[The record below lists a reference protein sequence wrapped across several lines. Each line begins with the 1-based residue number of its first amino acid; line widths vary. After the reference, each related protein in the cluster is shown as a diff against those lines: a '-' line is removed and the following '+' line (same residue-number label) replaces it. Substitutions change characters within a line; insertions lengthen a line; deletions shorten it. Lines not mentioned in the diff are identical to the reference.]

1 MILGI
6 LISDLASSF
15 FSKLQLW
22 RPVVFG
28 LTKTID
34 YDLRF
39 VGQIRSQN
47 DPVIL
52 SPTILGPTLEKI
64 SEQYD
69 AFRTGLSDPSDS
81 GGSPLRPI
89 ANGYLTFGFPRYLP
103 DPQKTVFSICD
114 LNHWMRPDSF
124 SETDRLEAQSSIL
137 GAMREARGFL
147 FWSADLLNE
156 FERVFPHWLADER
169 KPYRLI
175 NVPSGIEAHSTKLR
189 ADAYSSAGSQSGA
202 IAGSSDFC
210 SQNTTSDL
218 ARALKEFCR
227 DLGLA

>member
-6 LISDLASSF
+6 LISDLASSL

-22 RPVVFG
+22 RPVVSV
-28 LTKTID
+28 LTKAID

-64 SEQYD
+64 SEQYS
-69 AFRTGLSDPSDS
+69 AFRTELSGPSVS
-81 GGSPLRPI
+81 GGPPLRPI

-103 DPQKTVFSICD
+103 DPKKTVFSICD
-114 LNHWMRPDSF
+114 LNHWMRPDGY
-124 SETDRLEAQSSIL
+124 SEADRLEAQASIL
-137 GAMREARGFL
+137 GAMRDARGFL

-156 FERVFPHWLADER
+156 FERVFPHWLAEES

-175 NVPSGIEAHSTKLR
+175 NVPSGIEAHSNKLR
-189 ADAYSSAGSQSGA
+189 AGAYTSAGSQSGA
-202 IAGSSDFC
+202 IEGSSDFC

-227 DLGLA
+227 DLGLT

>member
-1 MILGI
+1 LIAEVMILGI
-6 LISDLASSF
+6 MISDLASSF

-22 RPVVFG
+22 RPVVSG
-28 LTKTID
+28 LTEATD

-64 SEQYD
+64 SEQYS
-69 AFRTGLSDPSDS
+69 AFRTGLSDPSRS

-114 LNHWMRPDSF
+114 LNHWIRPDSF
-124 SETDRLEAQSSIL
+124 SEADRLEAQASIL

-147 FWSADLLNE
+147 FWSADLLNQ

-175 NVPSGIEAHSTKLR
+175 NVPSTNRMPPVTVLQGVKAEQLWVR
-189 ADAYSSAGSQSGA
+189 AFSAARIPLVIWRELSKNFAA
-202 IAGSSDFC
+202 I
-210 SQNTTSDL
+210 
-218 ARALKEFCR
+218 
-227 DLGLA
+227 